1 MKLKQEKKKKKPSVS
16 VVLGLMGVFY
26 IMIPAVMTVSCNS
39 FLTVQVITFN
49 SSNISA
55 VPRSIETSHQGN
67 MKTQKNRAEK
77 ERKKPPTSAMMAGYQ
92 AMLS

>member
-26 IMIPAVMTVSCNS
+26 ITIPAVMTVSCNS
-39 FLTVQVITFN
+39 CLTVQVITFN

-55 VPRSIETSHQGN
+55 C
-67 MKTQKNRAEK
+67 AEK
-77 ERKKPPTSAMMAGYQ
+77 YRNLPSRKNEDSKEKRRERKRKTPPTSDDDGR
-92 AMLS
+92 LSGHA